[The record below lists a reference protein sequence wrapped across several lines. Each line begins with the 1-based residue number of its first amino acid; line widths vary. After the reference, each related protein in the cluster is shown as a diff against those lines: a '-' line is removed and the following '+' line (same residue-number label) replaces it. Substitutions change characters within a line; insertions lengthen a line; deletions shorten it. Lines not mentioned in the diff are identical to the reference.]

1 VVVTGSAS
9 GIGAATVRECLGAG
23 YSVLGV
29 DLAPEPAE
37 LRGGGELDWIQ
48 GDVCDP
54 ETWRG
59 AVERCAERDPAGAW
73 ALIACAADVSV
84 QPFLRTP
91 PEEWRRLFEINV
103 IGVVLGMQ
111 ALLPAMVER
120 GSGAIAVTCS
130 VNSLYVEDQVAAY
143 SASKSALLS
152 ATRTAALEHAGDGI
166 RINAVCPGSVETPL
180 LHKHLDTL
188 EDPDAVVRGLLRR
201 TPTHR
206 LTQPEEVAA
215 LLRFLIGEDARGMAG
230 SAIVVDGGLTATY
243 DFAGD

>member
-1 VVVTGSAS
+1 
-9 GIGAATVRECLGAG
+9 VRECLEAD
-23 YSVLGV
+23 YSVLGI
-29 DLAPEPAE
+29 DLAAAPAE
-37 LRGGGELDWIQ
+37 LRDSDELAWIQ
-48 GDVCDP
+48 GDVCDR
-54 ETWRG
+54 ETWRR
-59 AVERCAERDPAGAW
+59 VIDRCKEWDPAGAR

-84 QPFLRTP
+84 QPFLQTP

-103 IGVVLGMQ
+103 IGVILGMQ

-130 VNSLYVEDQVAAY
+130 VNSLYVEDQVGAY

-230 SAIVVDGGLTATY
+230 SAVVVDGGLTATY
-243 DFAGD
+243 DFEGE